1 MISSLVSWE
10 KLVKCLLLLFKS
22 IDSTVTQ
29 SYLQAL
35 HMVVALPGLALS
47 NNGIQTT
54 EKNSTLFVDP
64 PCSPNQ
70 GHSNSNT
77 NTREV
82 NQRMECGTVPA

>member
-47 NNGIQTT
+47 MGLKILRKTQPY
-54 EKNSTLFVDP
+54 L
-64 PCSPNQ
+64 
-70 GHSNSNT
+70 
-77 NTREV
+77 
-82 NQRMECGTVPA
+82 